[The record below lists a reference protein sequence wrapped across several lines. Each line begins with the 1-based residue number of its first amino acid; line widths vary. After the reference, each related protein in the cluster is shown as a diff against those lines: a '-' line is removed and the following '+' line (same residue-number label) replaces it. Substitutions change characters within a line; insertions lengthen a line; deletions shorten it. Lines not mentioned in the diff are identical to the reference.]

1 MSWCISPFCKGIVTL
16 ETSTEGHCA
25 ECGLHHRRRAGAA
38 GWGQLVGPLTVT
50 LWGATHEVFEAD
62 AVRFRAGYF
71 TIDVAGGSIRVE
83 PVARLVNLAASPSSD
98 RPTTRG
104 AGRDV
109 PALRKHD
116 RTASPMPPSARS
128 ALSVATTAPGEP
140 AVTREAAPGNV
151 ERDRF

>member
-1 MSWCISPFCKGIVTL
+1 MVTV
-16 ETSTEGHCA
+16 ETSTEGRCA

-83 PVARLVNLAASPSSD
+83 PVARLVNLAASRLLD
-98 RPTTRG
+98 RPTTRR

-109 PALRKHD
+109 PALRKQRPSRQPQPVRGEHD
-116 RTASPMPPSARS
+116 IRGDQ
-128 ALSVATTAPGEP
+128 SVQ
-140 AVTREAAPGNV
+140 
-151 ERDRF
+151 